1 MSLGADVVALD
12 QLAARMQRGNQEIQ
26 QVLAT
31 LDNRLEATWWE
42 GDDAEACRDQWQ
54 AAHRTRIARAA
65 ERLATAQVDVRA
77 QAAQQRRTSGH

>member
-1 MSLGADVVALD
+1 MALD
-12 QLAARMQRGNQEIQ
+12 RLAARMQRGNQEIQ

-42 GDDAEACRDQWQ
+42 GDDAEAFRDQWQ
-54 AAHRTRIARAA
+54 VSHRTRIARAA

-77 QAAQQRRTSGH
+77 QATQQRRTSGN